1 MADDRRLQG
10 QIWIGK
16 EQPNVLKYY
25 AHDREYWTVSATTH
39 TAASGQNIKKGQLL
53 AVDDTSGGG
62 GYVRAAEWPKDASS
76 VVGMALNSAAGLE
89 DVRILNYGYVEF
101 NEADLDA
108 LFAAPSDLIVDD
120 AATTPAS
127 TLAAL
132 SGGNDWTNATTGS
145 GVGQPLYW
153 FTGRMIK
160 SGASTF
166 AWVDPSTYAGKLT
179 FATPTGH
186 KPAHDTIPWGENS
199 FNINYK
205 QLPKIGTVVQYTT
218 NSVTHKIE
226 SLVVHINF
234 STFPSKIQFE
244 YPAVG
249 LGHYDTVNTE
259 EVIIVRH
266 GLFPNSTLFIPHVDI
281 RMWGYDDEVETIS
294 AGEAFN
300 IHPGFDSY
308 IGSGTDKRT
317 EIELLS
323 DTTFYYKVSAEVH
336 YNF

>member
-1 MADDRRLQG
+1 MADKRIQG

-16 EQPNVLKYY
+16 EQPNILKYY
-25 AHDREYWTVSATTH
+25 ADEREYWTVTATTH
-39 TAASGQNIKKGQLL
+39 TSSSTIRKGQLL
-53 AVDDTSGGG
+53 AVDTSETGGH
-62 GYVRAAEWPKDASS
+62 YVRAAIWPEDASS
-76 VVGMALNSAAGLE
+76 VIGMALNNAAGAE
-89 DVRILNYGYVEF
+89 EVRVLNYGYVEI
-101 NEADLDA
+101 NEADLDI

-120 AATTPAS
+120 ATTTPAA

-132 SGGNDWTNATTGS
+132 GGGNDWTNSTTGS

-153 FTGRMIK
+153 FTGRMLK

-166 AWVDPSTYAGKLT
+166 AWVDPATYAGKLT

-186 KPAHDTIPWGENS
+186 RPTHDTIPWGEDS

-249 LGHYDTVNTE
+249 LGHYAAVGTE
-259 EVIIVRH
+259 EEIVIRH
-266 GLFPNSTLFIPHVDI
+266 GLFPNSSMFIPHVDI
-281 RMWGYDDEVETIS
+281 KMWGYADSAVETGS
-294 AGEAFN
+294 DGEAFN
-300 IHPGFDSY
+300 IQPGFDSY
-308 IGSGTDKRT
+308 IGSGVDKRT

-323 DTTFYYKVSAEVH
+323 DTTFYYKIAGEVN